1 MSALVEFLR
10 ILLEEGRVM
19 LRDPPQPGKARD
31 ATAADLLRRAYATH
45 RLAVAGPPIEY
56 AEATALAAGE
66 LVRQACWFLVS
77 HDQPAAEL
85 DRRLVMPA
93 APRSPADH
101 LSADLVLRYLPQVH
115 RRARAIDPA
124 DRLTTLLE
132 AVLRRWPL
140 SGVLSAVDERPE
152 GPLDFGGHRGLQMLY
167 AERLAQNEKPA
178 WVPEGPGFEYV
189 ELVWA
194 DLGNDVGAL
203 VRGRQTAAAQGK
215 LEEGDDAGE

>member
-1 MSALVEFLR
+1 MSALAEFLR
-10 ILLEEGRVM
+10 ILLEEGRVV
-19 LRDPPQPGKARD
+19 LRDPTAPGKARD
-31 ATAADLLRRAYATH
+31 AAAAELLRRAYATH
-45 RLAVAGPPIEY
+45 RLAVAGPPLDF

-77 HDQPAAEL
+77 HDQPPAVLEK
-85 DRRLVMPA
+85 RLVMPA

-101 LSADLVLRYLPQVH
+101 LSADLVLRYLAQVH
-115 RRARAIDPA
+115 RRARALDPA

-140 SGVLSAVDERPE
+140 SGVLSAVDEGPE
-152 GPLDFGGHRGLQMLY
+152 APLDFGGHPGLQMLY
-167 AERLAQNEKPA
+167 AERLAWNEKPA

-194 DLGNDVGAL
+194 ELGKDAAAL
-203 VRGRQTAAAQGK
+203 VRGRQTAAVVGK
-215 LEEGDDAGE
+215 LEEGEDAGE